1 MEMAAGVASW
11 LVGKLLDKLSNDL
24 VASYVSSEELGLN
37 SEQIKEDLLYMQALL
52 HAAQGR
58 DDNNPGLKG
67 LLQQLARKADE
78 AEDALDELHYFMIQ
92 DKLDNTHH
100 VTPFLG
106 GDIQEKV
113 QHGRK
118 AVRHTFGN
126 WLSNLSCSSRKDDVC
141 AAATAVTD
149 NPQSSTKFD
158 SANVSG
164 HEDYLEFDTVVMS
177 NKIKSVIEVIHS
189 KCLHVSDLLKI
200 PNDSSTEGTLVT
212 IERPVMG
219 STTEQNKLYGRSI
232 IFEKTIKDIT
242 GGAYYSEPLYVLP
255 IVGPGGIGKTT
266 FTQHLY
272 NDRRTQEHF
281 YVRVW
286 VRVSTDFDVLKLTQ
300 QINNCIP
307 ASKSEYY
314 RDRYTDS
321 GTTNAN
327 LDQLQMSI
335 AHRLKYIRFLIVL
348 DDIWKC
354 DSDSEWSN
362 FLVPFINGGVK
373 GSMVLVTTRFPK
385 IQESVKKS
393 TIPINLQGLEHEEFM
408 DFFQTCVFGEYKHD
422 QQYSELIDIGR
433 KIVERLKCSPLAA
446 KTVARLLKKNLSR
459 EHWRKVLENNEWN
472 NQTNSDDIMPALK
485 ISYDYL
491 PFHLKQCFSY
501 FSLFPKDHRFT
512 NLEITRFWTAIGII
526 DSSCKNNNYF
536 EQLVNS
542 GFLMKE
548 MDGMEDHY
556 YVIHDLLHDLS
567 RSVSSQECVN
577 ISNGISFS
585 ADDIPQSIKHL
596 SITMGD
602 AYDANFRREMDKL
615 KSRINIGNLW
625 TLMIFREYEE
635 HTTEILMDTF
645 KEIEGLR
652 VLFIVMNSTN
662 SLPKN
667 FSKLLHLRYLRISS
681 PKHLEVTL
689 PSTLPRFYHLLFL
702 DLHDWHG
709 SSSLPK
715 YISRL
720 VNLCHFIANNE
731 LHSNVPEVGKIE
743 HLEELKE
750 FHVKKK
756 SVGFELEELGKLT
769 DLGGELCL
777 HNVEKVT
784 TKEEA
789 SKANLVLKR
798 NLKKLTLVC
807 RRGQLIATDVVDGL
821 QPHDNLKELV
831 IKGDYAFPRW
841 LCRDITIKHLESL
854 TLDGV
859 CWGNLPPFGHLSY
872 LKILRLKN
880 ITGMC
885 LIGPD
890 LSFMHLKK
898 VEFSNM
904 PDLEEWVMGPN
915 CHQFPKLESI
925 KCSECPS
932 FRTLPFLSKHLLQ
945 DTHYPNLSEFIIYE
959 CRKLSLP
966 PMPHTSAL
974 THFEVGYRLKAAR
987 PRSVRRVWSVRFTKN
1002 RLVLS
1007 GYEHALAF
1015 HNMGKLE
1022 SVTFTNGSKIP
1033 WTDLQRLTCLRNLL
1047 IERDSSMW
1055 SSQSMA
1061 LLSTLTSLTSIALLG
1076 CHKFT
1081 VDGFNP
1087 LITVNLKELTIYNYH
1102 SDSIAA
1108 DLFSEVARIK
1118 LPPGSFHQLT
1128 TLSVDSISA
1137 VLVSPICSLI
1147 AATLHTLHFCYDDHV
1162 ESLTEEENKA
1172 FQLLTS
1178 LQSLKF
1184 LSCSGLLSLPQG
1196 LHSLSSLRTL
1206 EIHRCPKVRLLSLPK
1221 GGLPTSLQLLRA
1233 EHCSA
1238 ELQEGMKIVQA
1249 ANPALRMVYGA

>member
-24 VASYVSSEELGLN
+24 VAAYVSSEELGLN

-149 NPQSSTKFD
+149 NPQSSAKFD

-164 HEDYLEFDTVVMS
+164 HEDYLKFDTVVMS

-393 TIPINLQGLEHEEFM
+393 TIPINLQGLEHEEFI

-548 MDGMEDHY
+548 MDGLEDHY

-577 ISNGISFS
+577 ISNG
-585 ADDIPQSIKHL
+585 
-596 SITMGD
+596 
-602 AYDANFRREMDKL
+602 
-615 KSRINIGNLW
+615 
-625 TLMIFREYEE
+625 
-635 HTTEILMDTF
+635 
-645 KEIEGLR
+645 
-652 VLFIVMNSTN
+652 
-662 SLPKN
+662 
-667 FSKLLHLRYLRISS
+667 
-681 PKHLEVTL
+681 
-689 PSTLPRFYHLLFL
+689 
-702 DLHDWHG
+702 
-709 SSSLPK
+709 
-715 YISRL
+715 
-720 VNLCHFIANNE
+720 
-731 LHSNVPEVGKIE
+731 VGKIE

-750 FHVKKK
+750 FHVQKK

-789 SKANLVLKR
+789 SKANLVLKK

-925 KCSECPS
+925 KCMRACYQQLPIASSADCISGDVSLVQS
-932 FRTLPFLSKHLLQ
+932 FS
-945 DTHYPNLSEFIIYE
+945 PNI
-959 CRKLSLP
+959 
-966 PMPHTSAL
+966 A
-974 THFEVGYRLKAAR
+974 
-987 PRSVRRVWSVRFTKN
+987 
-1002 RLVLS
+1002 
-1007 GYEHALAF
+1007 
-1015 HNMGKLE
+1015 
-1022 SVTFTNGSKIP
+1022 GSP
-1033 WTDLQRLTCLRNLL
+1033 
-1047 IERDSSMW
+1047 
-1055 SSQSMA
+1055 
-1061 LLSTLTSLTSIALLG
+1061 
-1076 CHKFT
+1076 
-1081 VDGFNP
+1081 VD
-1087 LITVNLKELTIYNYH
+1087 
-1102 SDSIAA
+1102 
-1108 DLFSEVARIK
+1108 
-1118 LPPGSFHQLT
+1118 QL
-1128 TLSVDSISA
+1128 
-1137 VLVSPICSLI
+1137 
-1147 AATLHTLHFCYDDHV
+1147 
-1162 ESLTEEENKA
+1162 N
-1172 FQLLTS
+1172 
-1178 LQSLKF
+1178 
-1184 LSCSGLLSLPQG
+1184 
-1196 LHSLSSLRTL
+1196 
-1206 EIHRCPKVRLLSLPK
+1206 
-1221 GGLPTSLQLLRA
+1221 
-1233 EHCSA
+1233 
-1238 ELQEGMKIVQA
+1238 
-1249 ANPALRMVYGA
+1249 